1 MEYDGMSRDKG
12 RAGRVWCGWVDGWGG
27 QCRIW

>member
-12 RAGRVWCGWVDGWGG
+12 RAGRVWCGWVRWAVKDMVG
-27 QCRIW
+27 